1 MGARRL
7 VHISSAGVY
16 GDGATANPHAE
27 DDAPRPV
34 TAYQRSKLASER
46 ALVAALEGA
55 PTQWTILR
63 PSLVYAPDSPAT
75 AALFREVARRRLWL
89 HGPARA
95 LMRPAHVADLVRA
108 VLLVIDRDDLG
119 HEVINIGGARSVD
132 FRELISMIGERV
144 GRSPIQLSAPR
155 WIRRP
160 ADVATRAWRSAGQP
174 PALLLRLAR
183 EWINASVSIDKAR
196 RLLGFEPVPLE
207 WGLDQT
213 AMELRLAGAL

>member
-1 MGARRL
+1 
-7 VHISSAGVY
+7 
-16 GDGATANPHAE
+16 
-27 DDAPRPV
+27 
-34 TAYQRSKLASER
+34 
-46 ALVAALEGA
+46 
-55 PTQWTILR
+55 
-63 PSLVYAPDSPAT
+63 
-75 AALFREVARRRLWL
+75 
-89 HGPARA
+89 
-95 LMRPAHVADLVRA
+95 MRPAHVADLVRA